1 MNKVSLVPISLSVL
15 LLTAC
20 SSIRRT
26 DSWHYQLDQSPYL
39 NGTPAVRGIVFSDP
53 LSTASQVNIDPRS
66 SRRFELIPKEFQELY
81 DREPLPVNLHTIV
94 GKTLENDR
102 TIQIDHYDVRIAQ
115 EVVVINKGIY
125 DTLAKATLQASRDE
139 IQSSNLIGP
148 SGTRRLELGNSGVTQ
163 LLPTG
168 ASLDLEYQYSRMR
181 QNDPFSNL
189 AALFPTTVVLPESL
203 NPSISHAITA
213 SLTQP
218 LWQGAGPKITNINIS
233 LSRLDKE
240 AAGAQFEA
248 RLQDEIKN
256 SLDLYWELLFQV
268 ERYDIRLLSYMA
280 ALDLERVSAARQKV
294 GVGSHT
300 DVLQARARAEAR
312 RDFVIQA
319 RQSVRDAEDML
330 KSAIFLNLDE
340 PDWSLQLL
348 PTEPLIWRDLSF
360 DEAALVAEGTSRRP
374 EVIAME
380 RVLDRRDLE
389 IFKAKDRTKPR
400 LDLFAKAGV
409 SGLDNNQSD
418 ALDTLES
425 GDYSNWAVG
434 LQFSRPIRNTSAL
447 HALEAAKLSREKS
460 LLEYKRL
467 RDQVALQVRLASR
480 QTRTARQRIDVTL
493 ARVHSEEAN
502 LRDEKRRLEVGIS
515 TSFEVLAFQ
524 EFLANSQEAYIR
536 AVVDYNKSM
545 TALSRATGSLLESYG
560 VKIATG
566 PSSGVGPPK
575 TGTAESN

>member
-1 MNKVSLVPISLSVL
+1 MNRLPLATIVSLAL
-15 LLTAC
+15 LFAGC
-20 SSIRRT
+20 SSVKRT
-26 DSWHYQLDQSPYL
+26 EGWRYELDKSTYGI
-39 NGTPAVRGIVFSDP
+39 GTPAPPGIVVTDP
-53 LSTASQVNIDPRS
+53 LTTATQVNIDPRS
-66 SRRFELIPKEFQELY
+66 SRRFDLIPKEFQELY
-81 DREPLPVNLHTIV
+81 DVEPLPINLHTIV

-102 TIQIDHYDVRIAQ
+102 AIQINHYDVRIAQ
-115 EVVVINKGIY
+115 EVVEINKGIY
-125 DTLAKATLQASRDE
+125 DTLAKAAVQASRDE
-139 IQSSNLIGP
+139 IQSSNFIGP
-148 SGTRRLELGNSGVTQ
+148 SGTRRLELGNSGITQ

-168 ASLDLEYQYSRMR
+168 ASFNLEYQYSRMR
-181 QNDPFSNL
+181 QNDPFSNF
-189 AALFPTTVVLPESL
+189 ATLFPTTVVFPESL
-203 NPSISHAITA
+203 NPSISHAVIA

-218 LWQGAGPKITNINIS
+218 LWQGAGPRITNINIS
-233 LSRLDKE
+233 ISRLDAE
-240 AAGAQFEA
+240 AADAQFEA
-248 RLQDEIKN
+248 RLQDQIKN

-280 ALDLERVSAARQKV
+280 ALDLERISAARQKV

-330 KSAIFLNLDE
+330 KAAIFLNADE

-348 PTEPLIWRDLSF
+348 PTEPLLWRDLEF
-360 DEAALVAEGTSRRP
+360 DEATLVAEAMTRRP
-374 EVIAME
+374 EVIATE

-409 SGLDNNQSD
+409 SGLDDNQGD
-418 ALDTLES
+418 ALNTLET

-447 HALEAAKLSREKS
+447 HTLETAELAREKT
-460 LLEYKRL
+460 LVEYKRL
-467 RDQVALQVRLASR
+467 RDQVALQVRLSSR
-480 QTRTARQRIDVTL
+480 QALTARQRIDVTL
-493 ARVHSEEAN
+493 SRVHGEEAN

-524 EFLANSQEAYIR
+524 EFLANAQEAYIR
-536 AVVDYNKSM
+536 AVVDYNKAM
-545 TALSRATGSLLESYG
+545 TALSRATGSMLESYG
-560 VKIATG
+560 VQIGSKSSEQPAPSQATPP
-566 PSSGVGPPK
+566 PSK
-575 TGTAESN
+575 